1 MAALESPD
9 DVARV
14 ASLVPQD
21 SSYANRT
28 TYNSLIVAGRCING
42 SFAVSAKVQTAAI
55 SLVMACAD
63 EDAQFSG
70 VLDLSP
76 LVDGPVA
83 IEIGFLK
90 STVSTTPIFT
100 IVRVVTKDTEDPP
113 AFTIPSSLTE
123 LNKAVAFTEV
133 EGAALYNVTF
143 TPAGGGAAIGPIS
156 STTPSVPVSS
166 LIIGTTYTVSV
177 VALDAAGNET
187 SASNTATFLKTDT
200 DPPVFTSI
208 ALANEALGGYVGDL
222 EKNATSDLVGPL
234 TGSGYATVRYAVGLS
249 SVACSAMTTYGS
261 SIPSP
266 ADMVGGDGNY
276 KVCVELQDDAANI
289 TYGTSAVI
297 RRDTVLPVVT
307 LTSSSPVSP
316 ANSLRP
322 RIIGTVDSV
331 STVTLYSDSG
341 CTVAISAGAAN
352 AALASPG
359 ILVTADVTAN
369 DTTSIY
375 ASAVDLA
382 ENTSV
387 CTLTPFSYVHD
398 NVAPEFTSVSLVNEA
413 VGGYV
418 NLSEKDLT
426 TDLVGGLVAA
436 GQSETKYAVAIG
448 VDDTVCSGLSY
459 SSSIPTPASLTAT
472 GTYVVCVRLRDA
484 AGNTTYGASS
494 TITKDISRPTLT
506 TCSYNSFVSDGYVNA
521 ADQASAT
528 ELIQNEAFSEPLL
541 DTQYEIVSS
550 STSCN
555 MVDPYTLSAAPKG
568 TDVTGTDGSKK
579 VCIHARDLAQNDGWL
594 SCPVFTLETALP
606 NLDSGLELAGHPAT
620 GYLNAS
626 DRSGTS
632 AIVTAAVA
640 NETSTYNY
648 VAVASSENCSAA
660 VGYQSSRPLANT
672 TQITSDGTYKICVKM
687 TDTAGNVNFDQ
698 TGITFEVDTAPPTVD
713 AGVDLILSGTSP
725 DTNGGASASG
735 YSSLTWSNRSP
746 GVGSITFDDAALL
759 NNTVL
764 PDADGVYTLR
774 LTATDAAG
782 NTVYDELSLTWSG
795 IGGGGGSSSAGTT
808 TTTTGGTTTGSTT
821 TGSST
826 AGSTATSGGG
836 SAEVHLA
843 YVNTGSV
850 NVGYLHGIPGGTP
863 IDDPAFAALDS
874 GYNLL
879 GAALTLDSSDLP
891 WISFTGKNVSSL
903 QSNVATS
910 VTLTN
915 GFPFN
920 GTAFQA
926 TPVSF
931 SGDSAIAIRAVASPF
946 DAVAMTGW
954 TAGNFTDTALSHRF
968 NSIANVNSG
977 FPVSS
982 TELAHNT
989 VTFST
994 PAPRGYSATS
1004 DSADKIHLVST
1015 VKGSSGY
1022 DEIEYRT
1029 YDGSAW
1035 SAALTAG
1042 GRLNKSDNYA
1052 GTSCMS
1058 SNMPGIAFDRVNT
1071 GEGVHLVYY
1080 CSQSV
1085 DEIMHL
1091 WWDGNFWHYE
1101 GILVNVNM
1109 MVPAANQNS
1118 RLGFAIY
1125 NGIGH
1130 VAYWDSSGDLRHS
1143 KGTKTH
1149 ASSAAGYTV
1158 SGTPGNYTI
1167 TATVESGSHYF
1178 TEGQTVLISNDTNNV
1193 LNGSVQIHRID
1204 DQNFS
1209 FVSATDPGAAGEF
1222 TVPIWKY
1229 IWSTPDLVDS
1239 IAGGG
1244 TFHTPQVAIDSTG
1257 YARIAYVH
1265 QSQVNGSETKSDIR
1279 LWYEN
1284 SGGTSPDTATL
1295 QTYTHATNKIFLGY
1309 GLGITGSAISAGGT
1323 TGGTTT
1329 STTSTTT
1336 TTGGTTG
1343 GTTAGT
1349 TDGTTDGTTTST
1361 TGGTTTTTS
1370 GGTTTTTTSGTTG
1383 GVTCTVGQDPV
1394 GLFACCKF
1402 GSQCV
1407 DRGIQWSCP
1416 DVGYIVGLMAGTEK
1430 CFPDTAGFNACNAT
1444 SVSTSTGGGSSGS
1457 TSTTTGSETAGSTTT
1472 VGTECVTNGLA
1483 AEFAASCTIDDQGAL
1498 SCPPP
1503 GRQFSCSN
1511 SSDIVGSL
1519 GGDPTCFVSDAMATT
1534 CGATVIDEGT
1544 STSGSTSGSTT
1555 ATGSSSGGSTTTTTT
1570 GSTTATADGTSGG
1583 STTTT
1588 ATGSTTTTTDSTSGG
1603 TTTATTTDSTS
1614 GGSTTTTAT
1623 GSTTTTTDSTSGGT
1637 TTATTTDSTSGGST
1651 TTSSDGGSSTCRS
1664 WTLTYGDVTLNFALD
1679 LGQETFDAL
1688 NTETT
1693 WTFDGASLNYTTPTG
1708 PVAIDVATQLSN
1720 AGGSPGALG
1729 SGSGM
1734 GGSLTVVSNY
1744 SACPP
1749 ASAGTT
1755 TGGGSS
1761 SSSSSSSGSSGGSS
1775 GGSSSSIG
1783 CCRRYGCSSGIW
1795 MLWST
1800 ETSSMDCTSPAT
1812 GLCDGSPES
1821 SSRFYYTWSSD
1832 PCI

>member
-1 MAALESPD
+1 MSQFVSGPTAQFASDFADATGMGCEAKKLSRWFTNYAFPVLLGVMLSACGLMGSASVSPVVKRGAAMAALESPD

-14 ASLVPQD
+14 AALVPQD

-28 TYNSLIVAGRCING
+28 TYASLVVGGKCITG
-42 SFAVSAKVQTAAI
+42 SLAVSAKVQAAAI

-63 EDAQFSG
+63 GDDDQFSG

-76 LVDGPVA
+76 LDDGPVT

-90 STVSTTPIFT
+90 STTSTTPIFT
-100 IVRVVTKDTEDPP
+100 IERIVIKDTEDPS

-123 LNKAVAFTEV
+123 VNKAVAFTEV
-133 EGAALYNVTF
+133 DGAALYNVTF
-143 TPAGGGAAIGPIS
+143 TPAGGGTAIGPIS
-156 STTPSVPVSS
+156 STTPSVPVTS
-166 LIIGTTYTVSV
+166 LAIGTTYAVSI

-187 SASNTATFLKTDT
+187 SAGNTATFLKTDT

-208 ALANEALGGYVGDL
+208 ALTDNALYIGDS
-222 EKNATSDLVGPL
+222 EKDAIFDLVGPL
-234 TGSGYATVRYAVGLS
+234 TGSGYETETVRYAVGLS

-266 ADMVGGDGNY
+266 ADMVDGDGNY

-289 TYGTSAVI
+289 TYGTSATI
-297 RRDTVLPVVT
+297 KRDTVPPVVT
-307 LTSSSPVSP
+307 LTSSNPVSP
-316 ANSLRP
+316 SNNPRP
-322 RIIGTVDSV
+322 RIIGSVDSV
-331 STVTLYSDSG
+331 STVTLYIDSD
-341 CTVAISAGAAN
+341 CTVAISTGAAN
-352 AALASPG
+352 SALASPG
-359 ILVTADVTAN
+359 ILVIEDVTAN

-382 ENTSV
+382 DNTSD
-387 CTLTPFSYVHD
+387 CTLNPFSYAHD
-398 NVAPEFTSVSLVNEA
+398 NVAPEFTSVSLVDEA
-413 VGGYV
+413 VGGYI

-426 TDLVGGLVAA
+426 TDLVGGLIAT
-436 GQSETKYAVAIG
+436 GQSETKYAAAIG
-448 VDDTVCSGLSY
+448 VVDTVCSGLDDTKY
-459 SSSIPTPASLTAT
+459 SLSIPTPASLAAT

-484 AGNTTYGASS
+484 AGNTAYGASS
-494 TITKDISRPTLT
+494 TITRDIARPTLT
-506 TCSYNSFVSDGYVNA
+506 TCSYNSFVSDGYVNV

-528 ELIQNEAFSEPLL
+528 ELIQTETFSEPLL

-594 SCPVFTLETALP
+594 SCPVFALETSLS
-606 NLDSGLELAGHPAT
+606 NLDGGLELAGHPAT
-620 GYLNAS
+620 GYLNTS

-632 AIVTAAVA
+632 AIVTAAIA
-640 NETSTYNY
+640 DEASTYNY
-648 VAVASSENCSAA
+648 LVVASTENCSAA

-687 TDTAGNVNFDQ
+687 TDTAGNVNYAE
-698 TGITFEVDTAPPTVD
+698 TASAFEVDTVPPTVD
-713 AGVDLILSGTSP
+713 AGVDLVLSGTSP
-725 DTNGGASASG
+725 DTNGGSSASG
-735 YSSLTWSNRSP
+735 YSSLIWSNQSS

-782 NTVYDELSLTWSG
+782 NSAYDELSLTWSG
-795 IGGGGGSSSAGTT
+795 ISGGGGSSSSS
-808 TTTTGGTTTGSTT
+808 TTTGSSTGSTT

-850 NVGYLHGIPGGTP
+850 NVGYLHGIPGDSYT
-863 IDDPAFAALDS
+863 DESEFAGLNP

-891 WISFTGKNVSSL
+891 WISFTGKNGTAL

-915 GFPFN
+915 GSPFN
-920 GTAFQA
+920 GTAFQS

-931 SGDSAIAIRAVASPF
+931 SGDSAIAIRAVSGDLNVVP
-946 DAVAMTGW
+946 MTGW
-954 TAGNFTDTALSHRF
+954 TTGSFTDTTLSHRF
-968 NSIANVNSG
+968 NSITDVNSG
-977 FPVSS
+977 FPLSS
-982 TELAHNT
+982 TELAQNT

-994 PAPRGYSATS
+994 PAPRGYSAAS
-1004 DSADKIHLVST
+1004 DSADKIHLLST

-1042 GRLNKSDNYA
+1042 GRLNKSDDYA

-1109 MVPAANQNS
+1109 MVPAVNQNS

-1125 NGIGH
+1125 NGIAH
-1130 VAYWDSSGDLRHS
+1130 LAYWDSSGDLRHS

-1149 ASSAAGYTV
+1149 VSSAAGYTV
-1158 SGTPGNYTI
+1158 SGTSGNYTI

-1178 TEGQTVLISNDTNNV
+1178 TEGQTVLISDDTNSV
-1193 LNGSVQIHRID
+1193 LNGNVQIHRID

-1209 FVSATDPGAAGEF
+1209 FVSATDPGATGEF

-1239 IAGGG
+1239 VAGGA

-1309 GLGITGSAISAGGT
+1309 GLGITGSTISPGGT
-1323 TGGTTT
+1323 TGGTST
-1329 STTSTTT
+1329 SSSTTT
-1336 TTGGTTG
+1336 TG
-1343 GTTAGT
+1343 
-1349 TDGTTDGTTTST
+1349 
-1361 TGGTTTTTS
+1361 
-1370 GGTTTTTTSGTTG
+1370 
-1383 GVTCTVGQDPV
+1383 
-1394 GLFACCKF
+1394 
-1402 GSQCV
+1402 
-1407 DRGIQWSCP
+1407 
-1416 DVGYIVGLMAGTEK
+1416 
-1430 CFPDTAGFNACNAT
+1430 
-1444 SVSTSTGGGSSGS
+1444 
-1457 TSTTTGSETAGSTTT
+1457 
-1472 VGTECVTNGLA
+1472 
-1483 AEFAASCTIDDQGAL
+1483 
-1498 SCPPP
+1498 
-1503 GRQFSCSN
+1503 
-1511 SSDIVGSL
+1511 
-1519 GGDPTCFVSDAMATT
+1519 
-1534 CGATVIDEGT
+1534 
-1544 STSGSTSGSTT
+1544 
-1555 ATGSSSGGSTTTTTT
+1555 
-1570 GSTTATADGTSGG
+1570 
-1583 STTTT
+1583 
-1588 ATGSTTTTTDSTSGG
+1588 
-1603 TTTATTTDSTS
+1603 
-1614 GGSTTTTAT
+1614 
-1623 GSTTTTTDSTSGGT
+1623 
-1637 TTATTTDSTSGGST
+1637 
-1651 TTSSDGGSSTCRS
+1651 
-1664 WTLTYGDVTLNFALD
+1664 
-1679 LGQETFDAL
+1679 
-1688 NTETT
+1688 
-1693 WTFDGASLNYTTPTG
+1693 
-1708 PVAIDVATQLSN
+1708 
-1720 AGGSPGALG
+1720 
-1729 SGSGM
+1729 
-1734 GGSLTVVSNY
+1734 
-1744 SACPP
+1744 
-1749 ASAGTT
+1749 
-1755 TGGGSS
+1755 
-1761 SSSSSSSGSSGGSS
+1761 SSSSSSSGSSSSSSS
-1775 GGSSSSIG
+1775 GGSVCGG
-1783 CCRRYGCSSGIW
+1783 CGYSTWTLTSVSPW
-1795 MLWST
+1795 NLW
-1800 ETSSMDCTSPAT
+1800 EMT
-1812 GLCDGSPES
+1812 GDCDGVPSQAGYTCTTENPDADY
-1821 SSRFYYTWSSD
+1821 FYPAPQPLGREIQLS
-1832 PCI
+1832 CMCN